1 MRTLSRS
8 LLPLALGALLGT
20 ASLAGQDGSS
30 GTFQWFVGAHGGVT
44 IYETD
49 AQTQGGI
56 PMGGGHMLITA
67 KRTGLLLSVEEGF
80 GSDERAAYAD
90 PTAPAGIQQVAFN
103 DIRKY
108 SAVIIGYP
116 FRSNVTPFF
125 GVGFGF
131 MHVHN
136 AFPLAAANPEE
147 AFAITEDRGSFG
159 FGTFVGGLQF
169 RVGGVAAFGMYQ
181 ITTRPG
187 GEKLITGPTH
197 TFSGGLRF
205 SLGGSR
211 EGTRAGH

>member
-1 MRTLSRS
+1 MRILSRS
-8 LLPLALGALLGT
+8 LLALALGALLGT
-20 ASLAGQDGSS
+20 TSLAGQDGSS

-44 IYETD
+44 VYETD

-56 PMGGGHMLITA
+56 PMAGGHMLITA

-80 GSDERAAYAD
+80 GSDERAAYTDA
-90 PTAPAGIQQVAFN
+90 TAPAGVQQVGFN

-116 FRSNVTPFF
+116 FRSAVTPFF

-131 MHVHN
+131 MHLHN
-136 AFPLAAANPEE
+136 PFPIGAADPDLAK
-147 AFAITEDRGSFG
+147 AIAEDFGSFG

-187 GEKLITGPTH
+187 EEKLIKGPTH

-211 EGTRAGH
+211 EGTRSGH